1 MPTTEP
7 RKILQ
12 SNFDKLSAL
21 ADSLLT
27 NEVIFREDVER
38 ILGERPFQKP
48 ETALPSPEAAAAP
61 EAEKTRRKSPETR
74 PIAPPKVRRRALL
87 KARPNEWLD
96 GRLLRRFSPCG

>member
-1 MPTTEP
+1 M
-7 RKILQ
+7 
-12 SNFDKLSAL
+12 

-61 EAEKTRRKSPETR
+61 EAEKTSAEDPEDADR
-74 PIAPPKVRRRALL
+74 APESA
-87 KARPNEWLD
+87 AE
-96 GRLLRRFSPCG
+96 